1 MLANKK
7 KGTKSILNKYNISRR
22 EKKKKAE
29 IYGSLSVNPFVSLC
43 LRPLCK
49 TASASLPLGF
59 FRRWQDLTEAKPFVL
74 SFRVLGTMVI
84 VLIGVLVSLR

>member
-74 SFRVLGTMVI
+74 RRKHKSGEQIYVLG
-84 VLIGVLVSLR
+84 